1 MTDYRNYIPIS
12 LKSIL
17 FLKFEQSRPHIPS
30 PFTCHL
36 HQLQSSMSLKSSLLL
51 LIRHEDLLL
60 FYHLRLKSSWRRSYD
75 NHHRWNQRG
84 DSTCQAPRIAL
95 HQLRNGLAKVSILP
109 SPSKPPVVPEKE
121 RDNATTNDTEFTTAK
136 QIVAKV
142 QVWEEAPEDH
152 VGLSPR
158 LSTTLGIHG
167 LGDISR

>member
-84 DSTCQAPRIAL
+84 HSTCQAPRIAL
-95 HQLRNGLAKVSILP
+95 HQLRNLNDLDGRHLTLQLYFELFVCLIRHLRMKLWILY
-109 SPSKPPVVPEKE
+109 V
-121 RDNATTNDTEFTTAK
+121 FTLT
-136 QIVAKV
+136 
-142 QVWEEAPEDH
+142 
-152 VGLSPR
+152 LS
-158 LSTTLGIHG
+158 
-167 LGDISR
+167 